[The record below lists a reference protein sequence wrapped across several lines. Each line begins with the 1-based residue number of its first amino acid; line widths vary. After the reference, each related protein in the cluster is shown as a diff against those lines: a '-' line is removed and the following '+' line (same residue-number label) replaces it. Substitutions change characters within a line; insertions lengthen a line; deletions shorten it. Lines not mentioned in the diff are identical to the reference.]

1 MNYMQLQALDIQ
13 EVEGLLRAAVPEEVS
28 DAAFAAVNW
37 EKEVEDVYR
46 AIQGDVWHVTNA
58 VLCAALGNNTAMAVL
73 LAAD

>member
-37 EKEVEDVYR
+37 KAEAESVVN
-46 AIQGDVWHVTNA
+46 AINKDKFHISNA
-58 VLCAALGNNTAMAVL
+58 ALCAALGHNTAMAVL